1 MAADNVL
8 GFING
13 NIYVSFNPLRKAT
26 GLVTCG
32 KYIVYSG
39 ESEKAERLVK
49 TLNGL
54 LIDLEGLTVMPGFI
68 DVHMHLDMLAV
79 SLNSIDLRGVESIES
94 LKKRLREY
102 YEKHL
107 DSEWIVGRGW
117 DQELFK
123 ERRWPNRFDLDEAVS
138 EKPVLLERIC
148 GHAAVANT
156 KALNIVC
163 SNVDISKDPNF
174 LRSEDGNLTGVIV
187 EDAVK
192 LFREY
197 YQSSFSEML
206 KALDNSLKYTAS
218 LGVTTIGFMSCDA
231 ASLSLLQILKES
243 RGLSVKVRVYLKDTL
258 MHTLSSLGVRRGFGD
273 DNLKIMGIKIFADGS
288 LGARTAWLSE
298 AYSDLP
304 ETCGMPT
311 IKEEKL
317 KEIVY
322 ECHKAGLQ
330 LAIHAI
336 GDKAID
342 SVIDSYRLIGEG
354 FSNYRHR
361 IEHASVLRPEQ
372 IEKIAKL
379 GLLVAVQPHFIISD
393 WWAVKRV
400 GEKRASWVYP
410 FKSLIKSQ
418 VKIGF
423 STDCPVEPLNPW
435 RTIYAAITRGRREGI
450 ELSKYTQDEALALPE
465 ALHYYTKGAAYFF
478 FEEENTG
485 ILEPGKYADFI
496 ALDRDPFEVS
506 LDELLSIKTL
516 LTVISGRVVYQD
528 KFFEDKLSC
537 NF

>member
-13 NIYVSFNPLRKAT
+13 KIYISFDPLRKVN

-32 KYIVYSG
+32 RYILYSG

-54 LIDLEGLTVMPGFI
+54 LIDLEGFTVMPGFI
-68 DVHMHLDMLAV
+68 DAHMHLDMLAV

-102 YEKHL
+102 YEKHP

-138 EKPVLLERIC
+138 DKPVLLERVC

-163 SNVDISKDPNF
+163 SNIDVSKDPNF
-174 LRSEDGNLTGVIV
+174 LRGEDGGLTGGII

-197 YQSSFSEML
+197 YQSSSSEML
-206 KALDNSLKYTAS
+206 KMLDNSLKYTAS

-231 ASLSLLQILKES
+231 TSLRLLQILKES
-243 RGLSVKVRVYLKDTL
+243 RGLPVKVRVYLKDTL
-258 MHTLSSLGVRRGFGD
+258 IHTLSSLGVRRGFGD
-273 DNLKIMGIKIFADGS
+273 DTLKIMGVKIFADGS

-311 IKEEKL
+311 IREEKL

-322 ECHKAGLQ
+322 ECHKSGLQ
-330 LAIHAI
+330 LAVHAI
-336 GDKAID
+336 GDKAVEN
-342 SVIDSYRLIGEG
+342 VIDSYRLIENGL
-354 FSNYRHR
+354 SNYRHR
-361 IEHASVLRPEQ
+361 IEHASLLRPEQ

-379 GLLVAVQPHFIISD
+379 GLLIAVQPHFIISD

-400 GEKRASWVYP
+400 GEKRAPWLYP

-435 RTIYAAITRGRREGI
+435 ETVYAAISRGRREGI
-450 ELSKYTQDEALALPE
+450 ELSKYTLNEALALPE
-465 ALHYYTKGAAYFF
+465 ALHYYTEGAAYFF
-478 FEEENTG
+478 FEEESTG
-485 ILEPGKYADFI
+485 TLEPGKYADFI

-506 LDELLSIKTL
+506 LDELPSIKTL
-516 LTVISGRVVYQD
+516 LTVISGRVVYRD
-528 KFFEDKLSC
+528 KFFEDKLD
-537 NF
+537 

>member
-13 NIYVSFNPLRKAT
+13 NIYVSFDPLRKVT

-32 KYIVYSG
+32 KYILYSG

-54 LIDLEGLTVMPGFI
+54 LVDLEGLTVMPGFI

-94 LKKRLREY
+94 LKKRLREH

-107 DSEWIVGRGW
+107 DSAWIIGRGW

-123 ERRWPNRFDLDEAVS
+123 EGRWPSRFDLDEAVS
-138 EKPVLLERIC
+138 DKPVLLERVC
-148 GHAAVANT
+148 GHAAVVNT

-163 SNVDISKDPNF
+163 SNIDVSRDPNF
-174 LRSEDGNLTGVIV
+174 LRSKDGSLTGVIV

-231 ASLSLLQILKES
+231 TSLRLLQILKES
-243 RGLSVKVRVYLKDTL
+243 RRLPVKVRVYLKDTL
-258 MHTLSSLGVRRGFGD
+258 VHTLSSLGMRRGFGD
-273 DNLKIMGIKIFADGS
+273 DTLKIMGVKIFADGS

-298 AYSDLP
+298 AYSDLQ

-317 KEIVY
+317 KEIIY

-330 LAIHAI
+330 LAVHAI

-342 SVIDSYRLIGEG
+342 TVIGSFRLIGNE

-379 GLLVAVQPHFIISD
+379 GLLTAVQPHFIISD

-400 GEKRASWVYP
+400 GEKRASWLYP
-410 FKSLIKSQ
+410 FKSLIENQ

-435 RTIYAAITRGRREGI
+435 ETVYAAISRGKREGI
-450 ELSKYTQDEALALPE
+450 ELSKYTSDEALALPE

-485 ILEPGKYADFI
+485 ALEPGKYADFI
-496 ALDRDPFEVS
+496 ALDKDPFEVS

-516 LTVISGRVVYQD
+516 LTVISGRVVYQGN
-528 KFFEDKLSC
+528 FFKDRLD
-537 NF
+537 